1 MNIIELISNIKK
13 KLKYQIKIENI
24 RIEDKSFLHKNH
36 SGNQIGKYHIKLI
49 IVSYELK
56 KMKKIESNKRIYK
69 ILDYEI
75 KNFIHSLQISIS

>member
-13 KLKYQIKIENI
+13 KLKDQIKIENI

-75 KNFIHSLQISIS
+75 KNFIHSLQILIS